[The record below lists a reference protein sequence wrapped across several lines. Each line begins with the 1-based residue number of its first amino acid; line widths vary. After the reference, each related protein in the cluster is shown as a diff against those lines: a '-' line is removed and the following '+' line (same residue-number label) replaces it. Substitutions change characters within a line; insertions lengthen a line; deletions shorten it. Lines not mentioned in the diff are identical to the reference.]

1 MIAVIQ
7 RVKQASVKVDN
18 QEVASISSGLLVLIG
33 VHKDDSEKDA
43 TFLSN
48 KIPNMRIFADENDK
62 MNYSVIDIR
71 GEILI
76 VSQFTLCADCLSG
89 RRPSFTDAAPPEKAE
104 PLIRLV
110 ANKMRELGIPVKL
123 GIFGAKMEVSLIND
137 GPVTFVLN
145 SRP

>member
-1 MIAVIQ
+1 MTAVIQ
-7 RVKQASVKVDN
+7 RVKEASVKVDN
-18 QEVASISSGLLVLIG
+18 QEVASISSGLLVFIG

-43 TFLSN
+43 DFLAN
-48 KIPNMRIFADENDK
+48 KIPYMRIFADEKDK

-110 ANKMRELGIPVKL
+110 ANKIRESGIPVKL
-123 GIFGAKMEVSLIND
+123 GVFGAKMEVSLIND